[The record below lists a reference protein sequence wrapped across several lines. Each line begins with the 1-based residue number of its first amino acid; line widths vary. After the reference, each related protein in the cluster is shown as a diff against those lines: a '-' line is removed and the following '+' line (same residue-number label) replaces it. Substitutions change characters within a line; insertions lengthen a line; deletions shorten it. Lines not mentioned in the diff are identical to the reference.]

1 MGDAYYTCLN
11 ITCPKNVGQ
20 DTHDSNQLAITL
32 RRTGHVSI
40 NPFHVLSQLRG
51 NASSGSQM

>member
-1 MGDAYYTCLN
+1 MGDAYYTSLS

-20 DTHDSNQLAITL
+20 GTHESSQLAITL
-32 RRTGHVSI
+32 RRTSHVSV